1 MAKHPQ
7 EHGNQVNTVA
17 GRSATVRP
25 VALQLGGLDKND
37 LDKNEVTCPSIPKNY
52 LFVFVFG
59 QSANACLE
67 ARRVF
72 EGLAMD
78 GKDNL

>member
-1 MAKHPQ
+1 
-7 EHGNQVNTVA
+7 
-17 GRSATVRP
+17 
-25 VALQLGGLDKND
+25 LDKND

-59 QSANACLE
+59 ESANACLE

-72 EGLAMD
+72 EGVATD
-78 GKDNL
+78 GKDYR